1 VRYFNFFVAIIL
13 SLLYASG
20 KIPPSEKFNLWITS
34 FVIPA
39 ALVANLILLLIS
51 LALLKKS
58 TIYYV
63 IALLIGSP
71 YLISTVGLKS
81 LAEAEQKTDSSFKI
95 LSYNVGGYQ
104 MRPFVNNNSDSIRV
118 ALKEW
123 MLNSSAEIKCFQEFK
138 NFPRS
143 KDFNVIKQ
151 LEERGEHFY
160 FSMEN
165 ETPYSNYSRTGI
177 LIISKFPILATGDLL
192 SSENGFNRIA
202 YADLLVGQDT
212 LRIINVHLE
221 SMGLT
226 GVEHR
231 AKNLQAVK
239 ATTLIILSKLKIGVF
254 ERSKQI
260 RLLADFIDHSP
271 YPTICVGDFN
281 DLPYSYSY
289 QFIKKR
295 MKNSFEEAGHGF
307 GFTYNGRTLGGL
319 RIDNQFFTAPIRVL
333 GFKTLS
339 QIEFS
344 DHFPILAD
352 YEIVR
357 TAASER

>member
-1 VRYFNFFVAIIL
+1 MRYFNFFVAIFL

-39 ALVANLILLLIS
+39 ALVANVIFLLIS
-51 LALLKKS
+51 IALLKKS
-58 TIYYV
+58 AIYYV

-71 YLISTVGLKS
+71 YLISTIGLKS
-81 LAEAEQKTDSSFKI
+81 LAGSQPTGSSFKI
-95 LSYNVGGYQ
+95 LSYNLGGYQ

-138 NFPRS
+138 NFPWS
-143 KDFNVIKQ
+143 EDFNVIKQ
-151 LEERGEHFY
+151 LEDRGEQFY
-160 FSMEN
+160 FSMEK
-165 ETPYSNYSRTGI
+165 ETPYSNYSRTGT
-177 LIISKFPILATGDLL
+177 LIISKFPILSTGDLL
-192 SSENGFNRIA
+192 ESENGFNRIA

-212 LRIINVHLE
+212 LRVINVHLE

-226 GVEHR
+226 GIDHR
-231 AKNLQAVK
+231 AKDLQAVK
-239 ATTLIILSKLKIGVF
+239 TTTLIILSKLKTGVF

-260 RLLADFIDHSP
+260 RQLADFIDHSP

-295 MKNSFEEAGHGF
+295 MKNSFEEAGRGF

-333 GFKTLS
+333 GFETLN

-344 DHFPILAD
+344 DHFPIQAD
-352 YEIVR
+352 YEIVP
-357 TAASER
+357 TTASER